1 MRNWLFIKYPKC
13 EIGFLLYN
21 QNAGKME
28 NWLFINKLDN
38 LLFSK
43 LPKIKKWLFLN
54 NQMRDWLFIK

>member
-43 LPKIKKWLFLN
+43 YTN
-54 NQMRDWLFIK
+54 MDD